1 MTICLASF
9 GCIHIYFFSFLCCQ
23 HSYRINY
30 NVKFT
35 NTYFEHRNPSI
46 EWLMGYDHHYLA
58 TVLLYPF
65 ELLIKFHVSHEIV
78 DYLRYIIIRASGA
91 S

>member
-1 MTICLASF
+1 
-9 GCIHIYFFSFLCCQ
+9 
-23 HSYRINY
+23 
-30 NVKFT
+30 
-35 NTYFEHRNPSI
+35 
-46 EWLMGYDHHYLA
+46 MGYDHHYLA